1 MKNTLQSQTFYQ
13 PVFKGSLSIPSIK
26 DSMSKKPRGK
36 EPQGKEL
43 TVVEQITTKGLVA
56 LICTI
61 QSLIHSPLIGASMI

>member
-1 MKNTLQSQTFYQ
+1 
-13 PVFKGSLSIPSIK
+13 
-26 DSMSKKPRGK
+26 MSKKPRGK
-36 EPQGKEL
+36 ELQGKEL

>member
-1 MKNTLQSQTFYQ
+1 MQSQTFYQ
-13 PVFKGSLSIPSIK
+13 PVFKGSLSVPSIK
-26 DSMSKKPRGK
+26 DSMSKKPR
-36 EPQGKEL
+36 GKEL